1 MGLFRTLQKRGLKV
15 SFYKLK
21 RRLLLGDREAAARLD
36 LLGAYDYM
44 KRYAYAAQTTGPE
57 APTAQS
63 APTPYPGKI
72 WTCWLQGLEQAPFT
86 IKRCMETMRAHH
98 ADDLVVLTDENIPR
112 YVDMPEYIT
121 RKRAQGIINN
131 TAYSDILRL
140 LLLNRHGGVWLDG
153 TTWLLGPVPDYIRQA
168 DLFMFRNDNSIPSVG
183 VIAACPHHPIIARAG
198 AVLLEYWRNEHRQV
212 AYSMAAL
219 ALQVAVDSM
228 PETLAP
234 AWRKATTVPNNKCL
248 LLEWLFSPY
257 DPQVMDIIRQQ
268 CVIQQLSWKPPKE
281 AFERKGTFYD
291 VVVRGNPQPAS
302 TQSP

>member
-1 MGLFRTLQKRGLKV
+1 
-15 SFYKLK
+15 
-21 RRLLLGDREAAARLD
+21 
-36 LLGAYDYM
+36 
-44 KRYAYAAQTTGPE
+44 
-57 APTAQS
+57 
-63 APTPYPGKI
+63 
-72 WTCWLQGLEQAPFT
+72 
-86 IKRCMETMRAHH
+86 
-98 ADDLVVLTDENIPR
+98 
-112 YVDMPEYIT
+112 
-121 RKRAQGIINN
+121 
-131 TAYSDILRL
+131 
-140 LLLNRHGGVWLDG
+140 
-153 TTWLLGPVPDYIRQA
+153 
-168 DLFMFRNDNSIPSVG
+168 
-183 VIAACPHHPIIARAG
+183 
-198 AVLLEYWRNEHRQV
+198 
-212 AYSMAAL
+212 MAAL

>member
-1 MGLFRTLQKRGLKV
+1 MKVFRTLQKRGLQA
-15 SFYKLK
+15 SLCKLK
-21 RRLLLGDREAAARLD
+21 RRVLLDDRQATARLD

-44 KRYAYAAQTTGPE
+44 KRYTYAARE
-57 APTAQS
+57 AETATA
-63 APTPYPGKI
+63 APLPAPHPGKI

-98 ADDLVVLTDENIPR
+98 ADDLMVLTDENIPR
-112 YVDMPEYIT
+112 YVDMPEHIT

-168 DLFMFRNDNSIPSVG
+168 DLFMFRNDNSSPSVG